1 MSISAIND
9 RIAQLQAMT
18 ATLDSGLAQSA
29 AAAGGVAAPADTTAT
44 TATTTTGTTDFQSL
58 LQQATAAQTSTTA
71 SAGDSGQYDAMIQ
84 AAATAN
90 GVDPSLLKG
99 LIRQESGFDPTARS
113 SAGAAGLTQLMP
125 STAAGLGVTDV
136 TDPQQ
141 SITAGAKY
149 LRQQLDAFGGD
160 ETMALA
166 AYNAGAGAVKKYG
179 GVPPYAETQNYVTKV
194 LGYANEYRSSTPVS
208 TT

>member
-1 MSISAIND
+1 MSIAAIND

-18 ATLDSGLAQSA
+18 ASMDTGLAQSA
-29 AAAGGVAAPADTTAT
+29 AAAGGVAAPVDPTA
-44 TATTTTGTTDFQSL
+44 ATTTPTTSFQSL
-58 LQQATAAQTSTTA
+58 LQQATAAQTSTTTA

-99 LIRQESGFDPTARS
+99 LIRQESGFDPNAGS
-113 SAGAAGLTQLMP
+113 PAGARGLTQLMP
-125 STAAGLGVTDV
+125 STAAGLGVTNV

-141 SITAGAKY
+141 SIDAGAKY

-160 ETMALA
+160 QSLALA

>member
-1 MSISAIND
+1 MTIAAIND

-18 ATLDSGLAQSA
+18 ASLDSGLAQSA

-44 TATTTTGTTDFQSL
+44 TTSATTNFQSL
-58 LQQATAAQTSTTA
+58 LQQATAAQTPATTFA
-71 SAGDSGQYDAMIQ
+71 TGGDSTQYDALIQ
-84 AAATAN
+84 QAATAN

-99 LIRQESGFDPTARS
+99 LIRQESNFDPAARS
-113 SAGAAGLTQLMP
+113 GAGATGLTQLMP
-125 STAAGLGVTDV
+125 STAAGLGVTDA

-160 ETMALA
+160 ETLALA

-194 LGYANEYRSSTPVS
+194 LGYANEYRTSTPVS
-208 TT
+208 IT